1 MEMDVDLFYFRNLW
15 RDIKVIQCL
24 SSSLLLYFY
33 ISSFIFF
40 SCLFIPDAVG
50 VGSSGALMGLLGSWV
65 VFIIIRW

>member
-1 MEMDVDLFYFRNLW
+1 MDVDLFYFRNLW
-15 RDIKVIQCL
+15 RNIKVSIVFL
-24 SSSLLLYFY
+24 PLLLLFLY
-33 ISSFIFF
+33 IFIYFF